1 MGKISSK
8 MKERLGC
15 LYIVVGIPLVFL
27 CAALLPFLG
36 LLGKKKVSDFR
47 TPGGLRFQISRKAD
61 PEGLPGDDYSLRIS
75 DSKSERRDWSSI
87 GRSEKTMSFVFFAS
101 DDERFVCV
109 AREDWDGRFPYGSN
123 DRYQHR
129 ILIYDSEDDFLW
141 PADLD
146 ATRRGSNNDR
156 FWKGAMDQ
164 ALQANPE
171 ILKEGKD

>member
-1 MGKISSK
+1 

-61 PEGLPGDDYSLRIS
+61 PDGLPGDDYYLRIS
-75 DSKSERRDWSSI
+75 DSNSERRDWSSI
-87 GRSEKTMSFVFFAS
+87 GRSEEIMSFIFFAS

-109 AREDWDGRFPYGSN
+109 AREDWNGRFPYWSG
-123 DRYQHR
+123 DRYDYR
-129 ILIYDSEDDFLW
+129 IVIYDSKDDFLW
-141 PADLD
+141 PTDLD
-146 ATRRGSNNDR
+146 ALKRESYNDR
-156 FWKGAMDQ
+156 FWRRAMDQ